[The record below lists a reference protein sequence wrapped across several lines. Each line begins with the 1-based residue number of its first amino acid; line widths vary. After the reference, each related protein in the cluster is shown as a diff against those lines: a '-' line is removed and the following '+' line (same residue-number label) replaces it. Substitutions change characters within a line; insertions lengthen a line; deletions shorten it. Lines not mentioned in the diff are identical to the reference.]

1 MSLETSYA
9 LPQFDGTAALR
20 PRQCGL
26 VLIEGGLSGSAAP
39 SPSPRRAPRR
49 GALSPRQFMCFVL
62 LSLIAALSIAVS
74 SIALDAARTAS
85 AQSALD
91 SAPREVVTVQAGD
104 TLWGIAE
111 SHASSL
117 DTRVVM
123 DWIEGENA
131 LVNGTLAPGSRLVVP
146 AL

>member
-20 PRQCGL
+20 LRQCGL
-26 VLIEGGLSGSAAP
+26 VLIEGGLSRSATP
-39 SPSPRRAPRR
+39 SPSPRRVSRR
-49 GALSPRQFMCFVL
+49 GTLSHSQFMRFVL
-62 LSLIAALSIAVS
+62 LSLIATLSIAVAA
-74 SIALDAARTAS
+74 IALDAARTAS
-85 AQSALD
+85 VEDTLE

-131 LVNGTLAPGSRLVVP
+131 LVNGALVPGSRLVVP

>member
-1 MSLETSYA
+1 
-9 LPQFDGTAALR
+9 
-20 PRQCGL
+20 
-26 VLIEGGLSGSAAP
+26 
-39 SPSPRRAPRR
+39 
-49 GALSPRQFMCFVL
+49 MCFVL

-74 SIALDAARTAS
+74 SIALDAARTAN

-91 SAPREVVTVQAGD
+91 SAPREVVTVQPGD

-117 DTRVVM
+117 DTRLVM

-131 LVNGTLAPGSRLVVP
+131 LVNGTLVPGSRLVVP
-146 AL
+146 AP

>member
-26 VLIEGGLSGSAAP
+26 VLIEGGLSRSAVP
-39 SPSPRRAPRR
+39 SPSPRRTPRR
-49 GALSPRQFMCFVL
+49 GALSQRQFTCFVL
-62 LSLIAALSIAVS
+62 LSLVATLSIAVS
-74 SIALDAARTAS
+74 SIVLDAARTAS
-85 AQSALD
+85 VEAALD

-111 SHASSL
+111 SHADNL
-117 DTRVVM
+117 DTRLVM

-131 LVNGTLAPGSRLVVP
+131 LGNGALVPGSRLVVP